1 MFMACFRVTRQRL
14 QMLIPLW
21 KDIWICIR
29 VHIWIEKTK
38 KVTYKG
44 TNHRIRWNYRLFPG
58 EGNGNPLQYSCL
70 ENPMDRGA
78 CQATVHGATSVGH
91 DIATKPPPQIIFFLI
106 IYFRINISIF
116 MYMCVFIYI
125 FGKIKLF
132 YKQKQTKQ
140 I

>member
-1 MFMACFRVTRQRL
+1 MGCIPWGRYKSVATERL
-14 QMLIPLW
+14 HFHFSLS
-21 KDIWICIR
+21 C
-29 VHIWIEKTK
+29 H
-38 KVTYKG
+38 
-44 TNHRIRWNYRLFPG
+44 G

-116 MYMCVFIYI
+116 MYMCVFIYMYI
-125 FGKIKLF
+125 QKNKAVLQTEANKTNITQKIEFLERISK
-132 YKQKQTKQ
+132 
-140 I
+140 